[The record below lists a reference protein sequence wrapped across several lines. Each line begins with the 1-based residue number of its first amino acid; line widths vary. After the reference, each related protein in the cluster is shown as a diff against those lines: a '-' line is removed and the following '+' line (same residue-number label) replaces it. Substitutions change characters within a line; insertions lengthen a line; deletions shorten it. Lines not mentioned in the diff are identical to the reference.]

1 VNSFVAGN
9 YGRWL
14 EGIKNREWR
23 LMMPWL
29 ENLFGDRVWSWAAGF
44 HLPCLHMSSK

>member
-1 VNSFVAGN
+1 VAGN

-14 EGIKNREWR
+14 EGIKNREGR

-29 ENLFGDRVWSWAAGF
+29 ENLYGDRV
-44 HLPCLHMSSK
+44 